1 MSRCPSECRILH
13 IQAQRGHRQ
22 RYRQRRRVKPENPEV
37 KPTVTVEDA
46 DEEGTNCGEINDPDM
61 FEVGDRLYACTLQSD
76 AAFIRASSTVSQRLA
91 EASERQRMQRSWKE
105 SVPTA
110 YHDFQKVF
118 LKESFD
124 ELPQQRKWDHAIEL
138 VPGAEPSSTKL
149 YPMSPNEQDE
159 LDRFL
164 DENLKSGRI
173 RPSKSP
179 MGSPVFFI
187 KKKDSGLQFV
197 QDYRKLN

>member
-1 MSRCPSECRILH
+1 M
-13 IQAQRGHRQ
+13 
-22 RYRQRRRVKPENPEV
+22 
-37 KPTVTVEDA
+37 
-46 DEEGTNCGEINDPDM
+46 M
-61 FEVGDRLYACTLQSD
+61 
-76 AAFIRASSTVSQRLA
+76 
-91 EASERQRMQRSWKE
+91 
-105 SVPTA
+105 

-124 ELPQQRKWDHAIEL
+124 KLLQQRKWDHAIEL

-149 YPMSPNEQDE
+149 YPMSPNEQDK

-173 RPSKSP
+173 CPSKSP

-187 KKKDSGLQFV
+187 KKKDGNLRFV
-197 QDYRKLN
+197 QDYRKLNAMTVKNTYPLPLILDFLIHFIMRRASTLLLGSQLP